1 MYSTNTYRHTY
12 RDGRS
17 VCRAH
22 KLIVCLLNSQKKR
35 ANAELV
41 TGKVEEE
48 RRKRMGEGVEDR
60 HWRPANVDES
70 CLAHPVAMD
79 TVRSSSQHV

>member
-1 MYSTNTYRHTY
+1 M
-12 RDGRS
+12 
-17 VCRAH
+17 
-22 KLIVCLLNSQKKR
+22 NSQKKQ
-35 ANAELV
+35 ANSARV

-60 HWRPANVDES
+60 LWRPANVDES

-79 TVRSSSQHV
+79 TVRSSSQHVCVCL

>member
-1 MYSTNTYRHTY
+1 MLVGLTDLMSTQRKTV
-12 RDGRS
+12 G
-17 VCRAH
+17 A
-22 KLIVCLLNSQKKR
+22 
-35 ANAELV
+35 LV

-60 HWRPANVDES
+60 HWHPANVDES

-79 TVRSSSQHV
+79 TVRSS

>member
-1 MYSTNTYRHTY
+1 M
-12 RDGRS
+12 
-17 VCRAH
+17 
-22 KLIVCLLNSQKKR
+22 NSQKTR
-35 ANAELV
+35 ANGPLV

-70 CLAHPVAMD
+70 CLAHPVAMV